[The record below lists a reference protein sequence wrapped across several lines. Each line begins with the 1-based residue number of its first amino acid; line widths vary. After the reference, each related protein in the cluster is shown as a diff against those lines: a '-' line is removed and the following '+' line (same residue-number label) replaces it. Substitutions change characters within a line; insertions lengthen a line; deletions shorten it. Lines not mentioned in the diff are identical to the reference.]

1 MDEFFV
7 IGKSVPKIDSLSLS
21 AGMEKFTDDFH
32 TGEPLCTA
40 ILYSPVAHAEIVDID
55 TSAAKKI
62 EGVVDILYYQNV
74 PRVLHTTA
82 GQGYPEP
89 SPYDTLLFDRRVR
102 FVGDRVALVAAETEQ
117 TAREALKKIQAEY
130 KPLVPIFDTE
140 RATDPVSPRIH
151 VDDE

>member
-1 MDEFFV
+1 MV
-7 IGKSVPKIDSLSLS
+7 ICRCTGYVKIIEAVKL
-21 AGMEKFTDDFH
+21 AARRMVG
-32 TGEPLCTA
+32 
-40 ILYSPVAHAEIVDID
+40 ILHCH
-55 TSAAKKI
+55 
-62 EGVVDILYYQNV
+62 NV
-74 PRVLHTTA
+74 LRVLHTTA

-140 RATDPVSPRIH
+140 RATDPVCPLIH
-151 VDDE
+151 VDDEKAKIGAT